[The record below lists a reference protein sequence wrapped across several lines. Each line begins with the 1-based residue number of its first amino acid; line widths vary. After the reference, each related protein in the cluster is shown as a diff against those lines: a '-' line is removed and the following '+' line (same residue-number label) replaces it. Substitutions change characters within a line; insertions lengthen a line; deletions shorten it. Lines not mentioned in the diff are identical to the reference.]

1 MADDVDSAPE
11 RGTDE
16 PRRAVVVSETVLMTS
31 RRRAGWPP
39 LLVLGVVAVVFG
51 ALILVNVWSSLRL
64 LAIFAGALLLLAGV
78 AQLVAALGAARRGAG
93 LAGAVVTLLAG
104 VVVLIWPEGSLKTLT
119 VLVGLSFVVWGVVLA
134 IVSGKLRGGGS
145 SIGMVFGVILAIA
158 GLVVVLWPGPT
169 VTVLMALVGVGA
181 ILGGILAVAQ
191 ALALR
196 RM

>member
-1 MADDVDSAPE
+1 MADHVNPAPE
-11 RGTDE
+11 RGTGE
-16 PRRAVVVSETVLMTS
+16 PIRPVVVSETVRMTS
-31 RRRAGWPP
+31 RRRAGWQP
-39 LLVLGVVAVVFG
+39 LFALGVVAVVFG

-78 AQLVAALGAARRGAG
+78 AQLVAAIGAARRGAG

-134 IVSGKLRGGGS
+134 IVSRRLRGRGAS
-145 SIGMVFGVILAIA
+145 VGMVFGVILAIA
-158 GLVVVLWPGPT
+158 GLVVVVWPGLT

-181 ILGGILAVAQ
+181 VLGGMLAVAQ

-196 RM
+196 RR